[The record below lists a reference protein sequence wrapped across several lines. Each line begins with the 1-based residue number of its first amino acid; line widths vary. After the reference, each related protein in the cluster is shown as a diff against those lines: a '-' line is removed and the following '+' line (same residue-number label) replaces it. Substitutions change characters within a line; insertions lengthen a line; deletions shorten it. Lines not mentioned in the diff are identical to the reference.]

1 MVRHFFTLVLFVA
14 CLTACGAGTEK
25 ATSKNDT
32 DMTDKATTTTEQRD
46 RTVEIKT
53 TEGDIVVRLFGD
65 TPRHQANFIK
75 LVEEGFYNGTLFHR
89 VIDKFMI
96 QGGDPDSRTAKPGQQ
111 LGAGGPDYTIEAEI
125 LYPRHFHHR
134 GALAAARQGDAVN
147 PTRASSSCQFYI
159 VTGAPVDTATLAQMA
174 QSQLYQQMQAE
185 FNRLVQMNM
194 DRIRNM
200 QQAGDAEGLN
210 RLQQELVT
218 QVEAKFQNVSAP
230 SIPEDVKAKYL
241 EMGGA
246 PHLDGQYTVFG
257 EVVKGMDVV
266 EKIEKAQTDSSDRPL
281 DDIRVISMKMLD

>member
-1 MVRHFFTLVLFVA
+1 MVRHFFTLVLLVV
-14 CLTACGAGTEK
+14 CLTACGAGTDK

-32 DMTDKATTTTEQRD
+32 DMTDKSTATEQRD

-89 VIDKFMI
+89 VIDQFMI

-111 LGAGGPDYTIEAEI
+111 LGAGGPDYTVEAEI

-159 VTGAPVDTATLAQMA
+159 VTGAPVDSVALDRMA
-174 QSQLYQQMQAE
+174 QNQLYKQMQDE

-194 DRIRNM
+194 DKIRTM
-200 QQAGDAEGLN
+200 QQAGDADGLN

-218 QVEAKFQNVSAP
+218 QVEAKFQNAQAP
-230 SIPEDVKAKYL
+230 TLPDEVKAKYL
-241 EMGGA
+241 EVGGA

-266 EKIEKAQTDSSDRPL
+266 EKIEKAQTDASDRPL
-281 DDIRVISMKMLD
+281 NDIRIISMKMLD